1 MQNPAMRRI
10 LELGQRSGSAV
21 RNLSPHKGLRGGTVC
36 HPGLREEE
44 CVMKRYVLAAVAA
57 LGLLTSTGV
66 ATLAVPLPP
75 QAIAGCE
82 RGELAA
88 PGPYEC
94 PTMTP

>member
-1 MQNPAMRRI
+1 
-10 LELGQRSGSAV
+10 
-21 RNLSPHKGLRGGTVC
+21 
-36 HPGLREEE
+36 
-44 CVMKRYVLAAVAA
+44 MKRYVLAAVAA